1 MTEKKLLEIKNIS
14 MDGMDEKMKNIEETV
29 NGKEE
34 RKYDSIDRID
44 CQIESHNQFGIIQ
57 S

>member
-14 MDGMDEKMKNIEETV
+14 MDGMDGKMKNIEETV

-44 CQIESHNQFGIIQ
+44 CQIESHNQFGII
-57 S
+57 